1 MKLFKKKTKELK
13 VIFKLRVD
21 FGYRASS
28 PIPGKET
35 GHKNSSAVVL
45 AIPGT
50 YGELFPGKRPESIR
64 FLSYIEDDKGSPQG
78 IRCII
83 RDYPEKL
90 EEALKKLGIAKK
102 YGIEQKPETELE
114 LYLGHP
120 KIQEG
125 SEFNNGVTTVVYRKY
140 RLERLEQEDRTEP
153 KYYPVGNLWHEKRN
167 SLEE

>member
-1 MKLFKKKTKELK
+1 M
-13 VIFKLRVD
+13 IFKLRVD

-50 YGELFPGKRPESIR
+50 YGELFPGKRLESIR
-64 FLSYIEDDKGSPQG
+64 FLSYIEDDKGNPQG

-90 EEALKKLGIAKK
+90 EEAIEKLGIAKK
-102 YGIEQKPETELE
+102 YGIEQKTEMELE
-114 LYLGHP
+114 LHLGQL

-125 SEFNNGVTTVVYRKY
+125 SEFYNGITTVVYRRY
-140 RLERLEQEDRTEP
+140 RLERLEQEDRAEL
-153 KYYPVGNLWHEKRN
+153 KYYLVGNLWHEKRN